1 VTGTPAERGEWR
13 RSGET
18 LLDLSGVPGPV
29 NPGAICRGA
38 SGTRG
43 ITTARTDAAARGRSK
58 DELQARTA
66 HEVAVS
72 TSSPARPFRRA
83 FVPAL
88 LAPGAAVIVLDRL
101 DAAGALLLFVLAAA
115 SLAPIAWLIGEATR
129 QAAQHTGPGI
139 GGFLNA
145 SFGNA
150 PELVIAL
157 VAVAHGLPEVVRASL
172 AGSIVGNLLLVLGF
186 VFIAAPPRRLDRT
199 SAFASLATVAVAA
212 SVMLPAAALSFGG
225 DPDQHSLAVLSLPIA
240 VALLIV
246 RVLVTRRL
254 LRRHRRLRAVSEP
267 TPTGGWS
274 LRSAI
279 GTLAVATVITALV
292 SQALVASLEP
302 FARGAGLSE
311 LFVAAVIVAIAGN
324 ATEHGSAVL
333 LAARGEVALATEIA
347 YASSAQ
353 VAGFLIPVVVLVSWS
368 IEPLALSF
376 RPVEI
381 FSIAAAA
388 IVSGLVLTAEKSSRF
403 AGVVLVAA
411 YVGVA
416 ASFFVAGAR

>member
-1 VTGTPAERGEWR
+1 MTGIRAK
-13 RSGET
+13 
-18 LLDLSGVPGPV
+18 
-29 NPGAICRGA
+29 RGA
-38 SGTRG
+38 GG
-43 ITTARTDAAARGRSK
+43 IAAVRTDAAARRRSK
-58 DELQARTA
+58 EELQARTA
-66 HEVAVS
+66 REVAVS
-72 TSSPARPFRRA
+72 TSSPVRSFRRG

-115 SLAPIAWLIGEATR
+115 ALVPIAWLIGEATR

-150 PELVIAL
+150 PELVIAV

-186 VFIAAPPRRLDRT
+186 VLVAAPPRKLDRT
-199 SAFASLATVAVAA
+199 SAFASIAIVVVAA
-212 SVMLPAAALSFGG
+212 LAMLPPAALAFGG
-225 DPDQHSLAVLSLPIA
+225 EPDRHSLAVLSLPIA

-246 RVLVTRRL
+246 RVLVNRRL
-254 LRRHRRLRAVSEP
+254 LRRHRRLHAVAESA
-267 TPTGGWS
+267 PTGGWS
-274 LRSAI
+274 LRSAL

-292 SQALVASLEP
+292 SQALVVSLEP

-347 YASSAQ
+347 LASSAQ

-368 IEPLALSF
+368 IDPLALSF
-376 RPVEI
+376 RPIEI
-381 FSIAAAA
+381 SSIAAAA
-388 IVSGLVLTAEKSSRF
+388 LASGFVLAAGKSSRF
-403 AGVVLVAA
+403 AGVVLLAA
-411 YVGVA
+411 YIGVA
-416 ASFFVAGAR
+416 VSFFVAGAR